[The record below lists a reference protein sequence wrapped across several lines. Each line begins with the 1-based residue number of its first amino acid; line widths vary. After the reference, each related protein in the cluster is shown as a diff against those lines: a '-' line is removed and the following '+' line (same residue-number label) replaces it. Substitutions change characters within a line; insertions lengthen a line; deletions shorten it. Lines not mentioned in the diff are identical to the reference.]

1 MLVTNCRFYLH
12 NISSIRGLASLEY
25 YPNKTAAA
33 MGAKQLSRRT
43 RDPTL
48 DKFQTKQI
56 SILARMT
63 LGWISSTPFGVPFRL
78 PVQF

>member
-33 MGAKQLSRRT
+33 MGAKQLYR
-43 RDPTL
+43 
-48 DKFQTKQI
+48 
-56 SILARMT
+56 SIEELETQQLMNFKPSKPP
-63 LGWISSTPFGVPFRL
+63 LGSFDDF
-78 PVQF
+78 